1 MELSDL
7 SEPLASLSPRL
18 ELPPITR
25 ASLRLQRN
33 GRLSQV
39 PLSAPCLTTAD
50 FGLKSGGDMTSLKG
64 DRKQNFLIHLL
75 GHQQF
80 DGSFEFAT
88 DREFIR
94 LLVQDTFDAVASLV
108 DHTLSRSLYFTIAVI
123 VVLERHFA
131 PEKQLWHMVHS
142 KASTYIKGAPG
153 RATGHDMEAFR
164 DGLRDIRSPLDQAS
178 LALEQKDRKPSR
190 QATYS
195 KASEYAK
202 QAAKRLRKIFRRGQ
216 ADKDPQSIQ
225 DDQIIA
231 PGRDGLEDPQKS
243 DPVTRQARRVI
254 EIAPSD

>member
-1 MELSDL
+1 MLNNCRFRIKIRRGYDIFE
-7 SEPLASLSPRL
+7 
-18 ELPPITR
+18 
-25 ASLRLQRN
+25 
-33 GRLSQV
+33 GR
-39 PLSAPCLTTAD
+39 PKTE
-50 FGLKSGGDMTSLKG
+50 
-64 DRKQNFLIHLL
+64 FLIHLL

-94 LLVQDTFDAVASLV
+94 LLGQDTFDAVASLV

-131 PEKQLWHMVHS
+131 SEKQLWHMVHS

-178 LALEQKDRKPSR
+178 LALEQKDRKLSR